1 VSWHDYCV
9 NIYVLLCIINQKAM
23 HVLSVL
29 ALNILLCVVICTAR
43 MPRLYH
49 ISALIVRTI
58 KHVKQEI
65 KQTAGIPEDEQR
77 ILLACKQLEDDKT
90 LSHYNINSESVLH
103 VVLKLRGC

>member
-23 HVLSVL
+23 HVLCVL

-43 MPRLYH
+43 M
-49 ISALIVRTI
+49 IVRTI
-58 KHVKQEI
+58 KHVKHEI